1 MKDHR
6 EVLQLLSFLPD
17 LHLVGGAVRD
27 ILYGREPEDL
37 DFATSAPPEETMRL
51 VQEHGFEAVP
61 TGIEHGTITVLIE
74 HHPYEVTTFRRD
86 VETYGRKAKVAWGQ
100 TIQEDLA
107 RRDFTIGAIA
117 MNVRGEVIDP
127 YQGQRDYQAGLIRA
141 VGEPLQRFREDYL
154 RVIRAGRFAARY
166 GFSMEE
172 KTLEAAREAA
182 PQVLSH
188 VAIERVRAE
197 FDKAFINGTPS
208 RFVRYLYDLQILQQL
223 IPEFEDNHLLLQNPK
238 WHPEG
243 DVLTHVLE
251 VVDRAPP
258 AYRWHALL
266 HDIGKRDTARWKPE
280 GWYSFHGHEKVGAL
294 LIPRIA
300 HDLRLPNHL
309 RDEIV
314 VTTALHMAPLHLE
327 KGLSARNIRKFQAEA
342 GEYLG
347 AVEVVCRADAGY
359 SYSEYALRAPPEGYS
374 QSEYALRAPPGGDR
388 RNPKVW
394 KLFEPQSVPVQPIL
408 MGRDLI
414 ARGHKPGKDFSRML
428 GAAYEWQLETG
439 ETDLERLYQAAMEAL
454 KQ

>member
-1 MKDHR
+1 MKDYR

-27 ILYGREPEDL
+27 ILFGRAPEDL
-37 DFATSAPPEETMRL
+37 DFATSAPPEEIMQQVR
-51 VQEHGFEAVP
+51 EHGFGAVP
-61 TGIEHGTITVLIE
+61 TGLEHGTITVLIE
-74 HHPYEVTTFRRD
+74 HHPYEVTTFRHD
-86 VETYGRKAKVAWGQ
+86 IETDGRRAKVAWGQ

-117 MNVRGEVIDP
+117 MNARGEVVDP
-127 YQGQRDYQAGLIRA
+127 YQGQRDYEAGRIRA

-166 GFSMEE
+166 GFEIEE

-188 VAIERVRAE
+188 VAIERVTAE
-197 FDKAFINGTPS
+197 FDKAFLNGTPS
-208 RFVRYLYDLQILQQL
+208 RFVRYLYDLEILQQL

-251 VVDRAPP
+251 VVDHVPP
-258 AYRWHALL
+258 EYRWHALL
-266 HDIGKRDTARWKPE
+266 HDIGKRDTAKWKPE
-280 GWYSFHGHEKVGAL
+280 GWYSFHAHEKLGAE

-300 HDLRLPNHL
+300 HDLRLPHHL
-309 RDEIV
+309 RDEVI

-327 KGLSARNIRKFQAEA
+327 KALTPRNIRKFQAEA

-347 AVEVVCRADAGY
+347 AVEIVCRADAGY
-359 SYSEYALRAPPEGYS
+359 WYS
-374 QSEYALRAPPGGDR
+374 QHTPHVPPGGDR
-388 RNPKVW
+388 RNPQVW
-394 KLFEPQSVPVQPIL
+394 KLFEPQPVPIQPIL

-414 ARGHKPGKDFSRML
+414 ERGHKPGKAFSRML
-428 GAAYEWQLETG
+428 RAAYDFQLETG
-439 ETDLERLYQAAMEAL
+439 ETDIERLYQAALRQAGE
-454 KQ
+454 